1 MTIAAN
7 PSGVGP
13 RCGQAHRRQRG
24 QAVIWLL
31 GTLAASVAVL
41 YGVYNVGQLTNAKQ
55 KVVNAADAAALAG
68 ATIEARALNLMA
80 YNNRAVI
87 ANEVFMVQ
95 AVAMEGWFQYIK
107 TTSGNISPY
116 VSWIP
121 YIGEVLGPL
130 LDYIDEAATFGEEA
144 LQAVIPVMVKALEVF
159 KIAVNTGH
167 GAAKV
172 LGSIGAYQAA
182 TDVVAANK
190 AAFGTHQDAGLGVD
204 DRAAVKV
211 FSFTRNGAQWLN
223 FTKQYSGSERTD
235 AKDILLRSRDEFTGK
250 SRPGAGWM
258 TPSLGIAGFEKQ
270 GGTQLQGFDRWETQD
285 TYEFWIWRW
294 CGPGKIKT
302 FKQCYDPIGWGRSN
316 LDKSGSGGG
325 TWSPNRDAQ
334 KNARS
339 DGDTNS
345 GWSGV
350 PALYDVANKDVKD
363 RESLG
368 VDFVVAAKRD
378 KAATLTTSTMGIGKV
393 ASGVAGSANM
403 DDQALGAQMSAIG
416 KARVSF
422 QRPQSGIGDKTA
434 SSLFRHDGAKEYG
447 SLYSP
452 FWQARLVD
460 VTVGERTAYMLA
472 LGMGPVDAAAAAKFT
487 PGAQ

>member
-1 MTIAAN
+1 MIIAAN
-7 PSGVGP
+7 PSGLTSPRGP
-13 RCGQAHRRQRG
+13 AGRRQRG
-24 QAVIWLL
+24 QALIWLL

-107 TTSGNISPY
+107 TTSGNIAPY

-130 LDYIDEAATFGEEA
+130 LEYIDEAATFGEEA
-144 LQAVIPVMVKALEVF
+144 LQVAIPVMVKALEVF
-159 KIAVNTGH
+159 KLAVNTGH
-167 GAAKV
+167 GAAKA
-172 LGSIGAYQAA
+172 LGSVGAYQAA

-190 AAFGTHQDAGLGVD
+190 AVFGAHQDAGLGVD
-204 DRAAVKV
+204 DRPAVKV

-223 FTKQYSGSERTD
+223 FTRQYSGSERVD

-258 TPSLGIAGFEKQ
+258 TPSLGLVGFEKQ
-270 GGTQLQGFDRWETQD
+270 GGTQLLGYDRWETQD
-285 TYEFWIWRW
+285 TYEFWAWRP
-294 CGPGKIKT
+294 CGKSPLPKK
-302 FKQCYDPIGWGRSN
+302 CYDAIGWGRSN

-339 DGDTNS
+339 DGDTNG

-350 PALYDVANKDVKD
+350 PALYDVANKEVKD

-368 VDFVVAAKRD
+368 VDFVVAVKRD
-378 KAATLTTSTMGIGKV
+378 KAATLTTSTMGIGKA
-393 ASGVAGSANM
+393 ASGVPGASDM
-403 DDQALGAQMSAIG
+403 DEQALGGQMSAIG

-434 SSLFRHDGAKEYG
+434 SGLLRHDSAKEYG

-472 LGMGPVDAAAAAKFT
+472 LGMGPADAAAAAKFT